1 MTCDDQ
7 INRFVTTRIKV
18 RYVMYNY
25 YPEPMPCD
33 EPSFWHTDRP
43 ITSVDIPSHSINW
56 RN

>member
-1 MTCDDQ
+1 MTCHDQ